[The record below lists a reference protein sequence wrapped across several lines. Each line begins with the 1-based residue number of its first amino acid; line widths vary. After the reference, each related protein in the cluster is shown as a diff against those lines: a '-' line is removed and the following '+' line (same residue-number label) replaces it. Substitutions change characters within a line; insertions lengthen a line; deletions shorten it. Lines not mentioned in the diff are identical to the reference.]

1 MFDKY
6 LGGWWPLTGAYLAD
20 AASLAGGNITALSVT
35 AAAGLLM
42 LAAGIVLAV
51 AQRVTRTRLL
61 IVPAILTLL
70 WPIFILFIEDTIAW
84 IGRIFLSIF
93 GVGALLIWI
102 GLIIGKAP
110 QRLPIWLIGLGLAS
124 FVAYFGLV
132 TLVPLL
138 L

>member
-1 MFDKY
+1 MFETY
-6 LGGWWPLTGAYLAD
+6 LGGWWSLTSAYLTD
-20 AASLAGGNITALSVT
+20 AISVASGNVTAMSVT

-42 LAAGIVLAV
+42 LAAGLVLAV
-51 AQRVTRTRLL
+51 AQRVTRARLL

-84 IGRIFLSIF
+84 IGRIFVSIF

-102 GLIIGKAP
+102 GVIIGKAP
-110 QRLPIWLIGLGLAS
+110 QRLPFWLIGLGLAS